1 MGAKLSTYT
10 PFSARIP
17 SITGDQEILPLRIA
31 EWNNLRLPNANKLT
45 PSWGSMREMQKGRK
59 NNEL

>member
-31 EWNNLRLPNANKLT
+31 EWNNL
-45 PSWGSMREMQKGRK
+45 GYQMQT
-59 NNEL
+59 N